1 MEFILNDFDYL
12 IRGRAESTLLARR
25 GYLFIGSIWVCCG
38 AAEPWPVDK
47 LKQLLIRS
55 TRPLRAVESELIA
68 VVKPLNQGR
77 DFAGKVFL
85 QMSDR
90 DISNAD

>member
-38 AAEPWPVDK
+38 SGK
-47 LKQLLIRS
+47 FFRS
-55 TRPLRAVESELIA
+55 FKGRSGAMLHGFE
-68 VVKPLNQGR
+68 VKS
-77 DFAGKVFL
+77 F
-85 QMSDR
+85 
-90 DISNAD
+90 